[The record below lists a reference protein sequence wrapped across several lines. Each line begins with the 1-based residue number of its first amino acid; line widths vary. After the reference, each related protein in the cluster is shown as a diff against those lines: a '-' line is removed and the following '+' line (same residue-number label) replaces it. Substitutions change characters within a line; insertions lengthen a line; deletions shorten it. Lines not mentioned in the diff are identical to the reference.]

1 MINFLKMFKRETPK
15 ERGYIRDYITGA
27 PHEITEGELRRQY
40 IERRL
45 VLELGYPKELIGV
58 DVDVLRDGKSLGKVD
73 LIVFKDPTSKDP
85 INNSY
90 ILILVKRGDL
100 KDLRELLLQT
110 SAEYGLLYDGVRY
123 VVLRKFEGGVV
134 EEVSRLPRYGEGF
147 NEFDAPLS
155 KDLLRPT
162 YELSSCIN
170 DLCKYLRD
178 VEGLKGRELFKEVV
192 KLVSIKLSDELLEGG
207 EVLAWVSNK
216 EFNDLRRGVDIVGF
230 RDRVSLLMRRA
241 RDKFLDIDEDLK
253 INLKSVAE
261 FFRRLHGISILKSS
275 SYVKFESLNNMAR
288 DVMSVDKGEVLTP
301 YPVAELIVK
310 VVNPSTNEL
319 IIDPACGTG
328 TLINLAVDY
337 VRSKYKLG
345 FDEISKYLR
354 NNVLCVDINPEIA
367 KLAKVYM
374 ALYLGQVGN
383 VLVTNS
389 LAPFDEL
396 ESISRK
402 YSIPEGLI
410 PKEGRFDI
418 VITHPPFN
426 IKQRVTDPK
435 ILSQYELG
443 RKWSYDRPTSRW
455 VKKSDLLKEQ
465 FIEVLFLERCFQ
477 LLRNY
482 GRMAIILPEEI
493 LASGPLGYVRQW
505 IVENL
510 RVLAVISLPH
520 PTFIAYGFKAR
531 AFVLVG
537 QKVPKEELEALV
549 KKSYNILT
557 VSMTKIG
564 YDAFGKVAYKVDK
577 EGNLITDDLGN
588 PILDTDIPL
597 VIEKFEEYKK
607 SEGINF

>member
-1 MINFLKMFKRETPK
+1 MINFLRKFRRETPK

-27 PHEITEGELRRQY
+27 PHEITEGELRRQH

-58 DVDVLRDGKSLGKVD
+58 DVDILRDGRSLGRVD
-73 LIVFKDPTSKDP
+73 LIVFKDLTSKDP

-90 ILILVKRGDL
+90 ILILVKSGDL

-110 SAEYGLLYDGVRY
+110 SAEYGLLYDGIRY
-123 VVLRKFEGGVV
+123 LILRKFEDNVLG
-134 EEVSRLPRYGEGF
+134 EVSRLPKYGEKF
-147 NEFDAPLS
+147 NELDTPLS

-162 YELSSCIN
+162 YELSSYVN
-170 DLCKYLRD
+170 DLYEYLRN
-178 VEGLKGRELFKEVV
+178 VEGLKGRELFKEVM
-192 KLVSIKLSDELLEGG
+192 KLISIKLSDELLEGN

-216 EFNDLRRGVDIVGF
+216 EFNELRRGIDITDL
-230 RDRVSLLMRRA
+230 RDRVVFLMRKA
-241 RDKFLDIDEDLK
+241 RDKFLDIDEDLR
-253 INLKSVAE
+253 INLKSIAE
-261 FFRRLHGISILKSS
+261 FLRRLHGISIFKSS
-275 SYVKFESLNNMAR
+275 SYVKFESLHTIAR
-288 DVMSVDKGEVLTP
+288 DFMNVDRGEVLTP
-301 YPVAELIVK
+301 YPVAELITK
-310 VVNPSTNEL
+310 VINPSTNEL

-337 VRSKYKLG
+337 VRNKHKLSP
-345 FDEISKYLR
+345 EELSKYLR
-354 NNVLCVDINPEIA
+354 NNVLCVDINSELI
-367 KLAKVYM
+367 KLAKIYM
-374 ALYLGQVGN
+374 TLYLGQVGN
-383 VLVTNS
+383 VLVADS
-389 LAPFDEL
+389 LASFNEL
-396 ESISRK
+396 ENISKK
-402 YSIPEGLI
+402 YSIPENLI
-410 PKEGRFDI
+410 PEEGKFDI
-418 VITHPPFN
+418 VVTHPPFN
-426 IKQRVTDPK
+426 IKQKVTNPE
-435 ILSQYELG
+435 ILTQYELG

-455 VKKSDLLKEQ
+455 VKKSDLIKEQ

-477 LLRNY
+477 LLKNY

-493 LASGPLGYVRQW
+493 LASGLLGYVRQW

-537 QKVPKEELEALV
+537 QKIPKEELEDLV

-564 YDAFGKVAYKVDK
+564 YDAFGKIAYKLDK
-577 EGNLITDDLGN
+577 EGNLIIDDLGN
-588 PILDTDIPL
+588 PVLDTDIPL